1 MSREL
6 FKFKGGVHPP
16 EHKVESNTR
25 PIAAAPIPHFLVI
38 PVRQHIGNPAKPLVH
53 VGQSVL
59 KGQMIA
65 AADGYISA
73 AVHASTSG
81 VISNIDLQPVPH
93 VSGLP
98 DLCITL
104 VTDGLDA
111 WIDRA
116 PLDYP
121 SMSPAALRMQ
131 LRDMGL
137 TGLGGAVFPSAVKL
151 DPGAAHTCP
160 TLIVNGGE
168 CEPWITC
175 DEMLMRERA
184 DTILQGVAVMRHLL
198 GSAEILV
205 GIEDNKPEAIAAMQ
219 AAAVRMDFAVEIVA
233 VPAIYPGGGA
243 KQMIQTLT
251 GKQVPSGKLST
262 DIGIQVFNVG
272 TAYALARAVHHG
284 EPLISRLVTV
294 TGHVLR
300 PQNFDVLIGTP
311 MHTLIAHA
319 GERDGTTGVLMGGP
333 MMGMP
338 MPHTIPHALQPV
350 VDRSTP
356 QGGIEKNPLAGNLKV
371 PVVKAT
377 NCILVKSAE
386 QFPPLPKA
394 LPCIRCT
401 RCADV
406 CPAELQPQ
414 ELFRFA
420 KAADF
425 GRAQEY
431 HLFDCIEC
439 GCCSYV
445 CPSHIPLVDFYRY
458 AKSEIWAREKEKRA
472 SDLAR
477 ERHEF
482 RQFRLDREKKEKA
495 EKLAAKAQAKRAELT
510 NPPADGPA
518 ASEVAA
524 KKALITAAL
533 ARAQA
538 KKAETVPK
546 NTDSLSPETQREI
559 EEIEAR
565 RAKIRELARSPL
577 ESEENP

>member
-16 EHKVESNTR
+16 EHKAESNTR
-25 PIAAAPIPHFLVI
+25 PVHAAPLPRKLVI
-38 PVRQHIGNPAKPLVH
+38 PLRQHIGNPAKPVVDVGDH
-53 VGQSVL
+53 VK

-65 AADGYISA
+65 AADGNISV
-73 AVHASTSG
+73 AVHASSSG
-81 VISNIDLQPVPH
+81 IVTAIDLQPVPH
-93 VSGLP
+93 ISGLP
-98 DLCITL
+98 DLCITIE
-104 VTDGLDA
+104 TDGRDE
-111 WIDRA
+111 WIDHA
-116 PLDYP
+116 PLDYQA
-121 SMSPAALRMQ
+121 MAPADLRMQ
-131 LRDMGL
+131 LRDLGL
-137 TGLGGAVFPSAVKL
+137 AGLGGAVFPTGAKL
-151 DPGAAHTCP
+151 DPGATKQCP
-160 TLIVNGGE
+160 TLIINGGE

-175 DEMLMRERA
+175 DDVLMRHHA
-184 DTILQGVAVMRHLL
+184 DEILQGVAVMRHLM
-198 GSAEILV
+198 GSTEILV
-205 GIEDNKPEAIAAMQ
+205 GIEDNKPEAIAAMR
-219 AAAVRMDFAVEIVA
+219 AAADRLDFAVEIVA
-233 VPAIYPGGGA
+233 VPTLYPSGGA
-243 KQMIQTLT
+243 KQMTEILT
-251 GKQVPSGKLST
+251 GKQVPSGKRST
-262 DIGIQVFNVG
+262 DVGLQVFNVG

-300 PQNFDVLIGTP
+300 PQNVEALIGTP
-311 MHTLIAHA
+311 MHTLIMLA
-319 GERDGTTGVLMGGP
+319 GDRDGTTGVLMGGP

-338 MPHTIPHALQPV
+338 MPDL
-350 VDRSTP
+350 
-356 QGGIEKNPLAGNLKV
+356 EV

-377 NCILVKSAE
+377 NCILVKSKE
-386 QFPPLPKA
+386 LFPPLPHA

-420 KAADF
+420 KAGDF

-458 AKSEIWAREKEKRA
+458 AKSEIWAHEKDKRA
-472 SDLAR
+472 ADLAR

-482 RQFRLDREKKEKA
+482 RQFRLEREKKEKS
-495 EKLAAKAQAKRAELT
+495 EKLAAKAQAKRAEL
-510 NPPADGPA
+510 A
-518 ASEVAA
+518 AEPSASGAPDAEA
-524 KKALITAAL
+524 KKALIAAAL

-538 KKAETVPK
+538 KKAGVAPK
-546 NTDSLSPETQREI
+546 NVDHLPPDTQREI

-565 RAKIRELARSPL
+565 RAKIRELAHQPL
-577 ESEENP
+577 ESEENK

>member
-16 EHKVESNTR
+16 EHKAESNAR
-25 PIAAAPIPHFLVI
+25 PVHAAPLPRKLVI
-38 PVRQHIGNPAKPLVH
+38 PLRQHIGNPAKPVVDVGDH
-53 VGQSVL
+53 VK

-65 AADGYISA
+65 AADGPVSA
-73 AVHASTSG
+73 AVHASSSG
-81 VISNIDLQPVPH
+81 SVTAIDLQPVPH
-93 VSGLP
+93 ISGLP
-98 DLCITL
+98 DLCITIE
-104 VTDGLDA
+104 TDGRDE
-111 WIDRA
+111 WIAHA
-116 PLDYP
+116 PLDWQA
-121 SMSPAALRMQ
+121 MAPADLRMK
-131 LRDMGL
+131 LRDLGL
-137 TGLGGAVFPSAVKL
+137 AGLGGAVFPTGVKL
-151 DPGAAHTCP
+151 DPGATQQCP
-160 TLIVNGGE
+160 TLIINGGE

-175 DEMLMRERA
+175 DDVLMRHHA
-184 DTILQGVAVMRHLL
+184 DEILQGVAVMRHMM
-198 GSAEILV
+198 GSTEILV

-219 AAAVRMDFAVEIVA
+219 AAADRLDFAVEVIA
-233 VPAIYPGGGA
+233 VPTLYPSGGA
-243 KQMIQTLT
+243 KQMTEILT
-251 GKQVPSGKLST
+251 GKQVPSGKRST
-262 DIGIQVFNVG
+262 DVGLQVFNVG

-294 TGHVLR
+294 TGYVLR
-300 PQNFDVLIGTP
+300 PQNFEALIGTP
-311 MHTLIAHA
+311 MHTLITLA
-319 GERDGTTGVLMGGP
+319 GDRDGTTGVLMGGP

-338 MPHTIPHALQPV
+338 MP
-350 VDRSTP
+350 
-356 QGGIEKNPLAGNLKV
+356 NLEV

-377 NCILVKSAE
+377 NCLLVKSKE
-386 QFPPLPKA
+386 LFPPLPKA

-401 RCADV
+401 RCADA

-420 KAADF
+420 KAGDF

-458 AKSEIWAREKEKRA
+458 AKSEIWAHEKDKRA

-482 RQFRLDREKKEKA
+482 RLFRLEREKKEKA
-495 EKLAAKAQAKRAELT
+495 EKLAAKAQAKRAEIA
-510 NPPADGPA
+510 AD
-518 ASEVAA
+518 ASASGAPDAEA
-524 KKALITAAL
+524 KKALIAAAL

-538 KKAETVPK
+538 KKAEVTPK
-546 NTDSLSPETQREI
+546 NVDHLPPDTQREI

-565 RAKIRELARSPL
+565 RAKIRELARQPL
-577 ESEENP
+577 ESDEKKP

>member
-6 FKFKGGVHPP
+6 HKFRGGVHPP
-16 EHKVESNTR
+16 EHKAESNTR
-25 PIAAAPIPHFLVI
+25 PIHAAPLPRTLVI
-38 PVRQHIGNPAKPLVH
+38 PLRQHIGNPAKPVVE
-53 VGQSVL
+53 VGERVL
-59 KGQMIA
+59 KGQLIA
-65 AADGYISA
+65 AADGYISS
-73 AVHASTSG
+73 AVHASSSG
-81 VISNIDLQPVPH
+81 TISAVGPAMVPH

-98 DLCITL
+98 DECISIE
-104 VTDGLDA
+104 TDGRDE
-111 WIDRA
+111 WIEHGPIDYQSMA
-116 PLDYP
+116 PAE
-121 SMSPAALRMQ
+121 MRMK
-131 LRDMGL
+131 LRDLGL
-137 TGLGGAVFPSAVKL
+137 AGLGGAVFPSAVKL
-151 DPGAAHTCP
+151 DPGAHHHCP
-160 TLIVNGGE
+160 TLILNGGE

-175 DEMLMRERA
+175 DDVLMRHHA
-184 DTILQGVAVMRHLL
+184 DDILQGVAVMRHLL
-198 GSAEILV
+198 GNTEILI
-205 GIEDNKPEAIAAMQ
+205 GIEDNKPEAVAAMQ
-219 AAAVRMDFAVEIVA
+219 AAARNMDFAVEVIA
-233 VPAIYPGGGA
+233 VPTIYPAGGA
-243 KQMIQTLT
+243 KQMIETLT

-300 PQNFDVLIGTP
+300 PQNVEVLIGTP
-311 MHTLIAHA
+311 MQVLIDLA
-319 GERDGTTGVLMGGP
+319 GERDGTTGVVMGGP
-333 MMGMP
+333 MMGVP
-338 MPHTIPHALQPV
+338 ITN
-350 VDRSTP
+350 T
-356 QGGIEKNPLAGNLKV
+356 GV

-377 NCILVKSAE
+377 NCILVKSRE
-386 QFPPLPKA
+386 LFPPLPKA

-406 CPAELQPQ
+406 CPAVLQPQ

-420 KAADF
+420 QADDF

-472 SDLAR
+472 ADLAR

-482 RQFRLDREKKEKA
+482 RQFRLEREKKEKA
-495 EKLAAKAQAKRAELT
+495 EKLAAKAQAKRAELAAA
-510 NPPADGPA
+510 PKAEGAAQSEAD
-518 ASEVAA
+518 A
-524 KKALITAAL
+524 KKALIAAAL

-538 KKAETVPK
+538 KKAEVAPK
-546 NTDSLSPETQREI
+546 NVDHLPPDTQREI

-565 RAKIRELARSPL
+565 RAKIREMARQPL
-577 ESEENP
+577 ETDEKNP

>member
-16 EHKVESNTR
+16 DHKSESNSR
-25 PIAAAPIPHFLVI
+25 PIAVAPIPPFLVI

-73 AVHASTSG
+73 AIHAPTSG
-81 VISNIDLQPVPH
+81 VISDIDPQPVPH
-93 VSGLP
+93 VSGMS

-104 VTDGLDA
+104 VTDGLEQ
-111 WIDRA
+111 WIEHG
-116 PLDYP
+116 PLDYLAL
-121 SMSPAALRMQ
+121 SPATLRMH
-131 LRDMGL
+131 LRDMGM

-151 DPGAAHTCP
+151 DPGAAHACP
-160 TLIVNGGE
+160 TLILNGGE

-184 DTILQGVAVMRHLL
+184 DGILQGVSVMRHLL
-198 GSAEILV
+198 GCTEILV

-219 AAAVRMDFAVEIVA
+219 TAAAKLDYAVEIVA
-233 VPAIYPGGGA
+233 VPAVYPGGGA
-243 KQMIQTLT
+243 KQLIQTLT

-272 TAYALARAVHHG
+272 TAYAVARAVFHG

-300 PQNFDVLIGTP
+300 PQNFDTLIGTP
-311 MHTLIAHA
+311 MHGLIKHA
-319 GERDGTTGVLMGGP
+319 GEREGGTGVVMGGP

-338 MPHTIPHALQPV
+338 MP
-350 VDRSTP
+350 
-356 QGGIEKNPLAGNLKV
+356 NLKV

-377 NCILVKSAE
+377 NCILVKSPE
-386 QFPPLPKA
+386 HFPHHPRA

-420 KAADF
+420 KTGDF

-472 SDLAR
+472 ADLAR

-482 RQFRLDREKKEKA
+482 RQFRLEREKKEKA

-510 NPPADGPA
+510 AAPASGA
-518 ASEVAA
+518 ATSEADA
-524 KKALITAAL
+524 KKALIAAAL

-538 KKAETVPK
+538 RKAETTPR
-546 NTDSLSPETQREI
+546 NTDSLSPDAQREI

-565 RAKIRELARSPL
+565 RAKIRELAHQPL
-577 ESEENP
+577 ESGEKTP

>member
-16 EHKVESNTR
+16 EHKTESNTLPVR
-25 PIAAAPIPHFLVI
+25 AVPLPKKLVI
-38 PVRQHIGNPAKPLVH
+38 PLRQHIGSPAKPVVE
-53 VGQSVL
+53 VGDRVL
-59 KGQMIA
+59 KGQMIG

-73 AVHASTSG
+73 AVHASSSG
-81 VISNIDLQPVPH
+81 TVSAIGPAVVPH

-98 DLCITL
+98 DDCITIE
-104 VTDGLDA
+104 TDGRDA
-111 WIDRA
+111 WIDHLPIDYRA
-116 PLDYP
+116 
-121 SMSPAALRMQ
+121 MEAAELRMR
-131 LRDMGL
+131 LRDMGIA
-137 TGLGGAVFPSAVKL
+137 GLGGAVFPSAVKL
-151 DPGAAHTCP
+151 DPGAAQVCP
-160 TLIVNGGE
+160 TLIINGGE

-175 DEMLMRERA
+175 DDMLMRTRA
-184 DTILQGVAVMRHLL
+184 DEILQGVAIMRHLL
-198 GSAEILV
+198 GSTEVLV
-205 GIEDNKPEAIAAMQ
+205 GIEDNKPEALAAMR
-219 AAAVRMDFAVEIVA
+219 AAAAGMDFPVEVVA
-233 VPAIYPGGGA
+233 VPACYPGGGA
-243 KQMIQTLT
+243 KQLIETLT
-251 GKQVPSGKLST
+251 GRQVPSGKLST

-272 TAYALARAVHHG
+272 TAQALARAVHHG

-294 TGHVLR
+294 TGHVLQ
-300 PQNFDVLIGTP
+300 PQNFEVLIGTP
-311 MHTLIAHA
+311 MHTLITLA

-338 MPHTIPHALQPV
+338 MPDL
-350 VDRSTP
+350 D
-356 QGGIEKNPLAGNLKV
+356 V

-377 NCILVKSAE
+377 NCILVQSAE
-386 QFPPLPKA
+386 LFPPLPPA

-401 RCADV
+401 RCADA

-420 KAADF
+420 KAGDF

-445 CPSHIPLVDFYRY
+445 CPSHIPLVDYYRY

-482 RQFRLDREKKEKA
+482 RQFRQEREKKEKA
-495 EKLAAKAQAKRAELT
+495 EKLAAKAQAKRDELAAESAAANSAPT
-510 NPPADGPA
+510 DADA
-518 ASEVAA
+518 DAR
-524 KKALITAAL
+524 KALIAAAL

-538 KKAETVPK
+538 KKAEVAPK
-546 NTDSLSPETQREI
+546 NTDNLSPDTQHEI

-565 RAKIRELARSPL
+565 RAKIRELAHQPL
-577 ESEENP
+577 ESEEKKP

>member
-16 EHKVESNTR
+16 GHKTESNTR
-25 PIAAAPIPHFLVI
+25 PVHAAPLPRKLVI
-38 PVRQHIGNPAKPLVH
+38 PLRQHIGNPAKPVVS
-53 VGQSVL
+53 VGERVL
-59 KGQMIA
+59 KGQMIGE
-65 AADGYISA
+65 ADGYISA
-73 AVHASTSG
+73 AVHASSSG
-81 VISNIDLQPVPH
+81 IVSAIGPAVVPH
-93 VSGLP
+93 ISGLP
-98 DLCITL
+98 DECITL
-104 VTDGLDA
+104 STDGRDE
-111 WIDRA
+111 WIDHA
-116 PLDYP
+116 PLDYRV
-121 SMSPAALRMQ
+121 MEPADLRMR
-131 LRDMGL
+131 LRDLGL
-137 TGLGGAVFPSAVKL
+137 AGLGGAVFPSAAKL
-151 DPGAAHTCP
+151 DPGTAHSCP
-160 TLIVNGGE
+160 TLIINGGE

-175 DEMLMRERA
+175 DDVLMRLHA
-184 DTILQGVAVMRHLL
+184 DDILQGVAVMRHLL
-198 GSAEILV
+198 GSTEILV

-219 AAAVRMDFAVEIVA
+219 TAADKLDFAVEVVA
-233 VPAIYPGGGA
+233 VPAIYPAGGA
-243 KQMIQTLT
+243 KQLIETLT

-272 TAYALARAVHHG
+272 TTYALACAVHHG

-300 PQNFDVLIGTP
+300 PQNVEVLIGTP
-311 MHTLIAHA
+311 MHTLITVA
-319 GERDGTTGVLMGGP
+319 GDREGSTGVLMGGP
-333 MMGMP
+333 MMGMT
-338 MPHTIPHALQPV
+338 MP
-350 VDRSTP
+350 
-356 QGGIEKNPLAGNLKV
+356 NLEV

-377 NCILVKSAE
+377 NCILVQSAE
-386 QFPPLPKA
+386 LFPPLPPA

-420 KAADF
+420 KAGDF

-472 SDLAR
+472 ADLAR

-482 RQFRLDREKKEKA
+482 RQFRLEREKKEKA
-495 EKLAAKAQAKRAELT
+495 EKLAAKAQAKRAELAAA
-510 NPPADGPA
+510 PAEGA
-518 ASEVAA
+518 APSDAEA
-524 KKALITAAL
+524 KKALIAAAL

-538 KKAETVPK
+538 KKAEVAPK
-546 NTDSLSPETQREI
+546 NIDKLSSDTQREI
-559 EEIEAR
+559 DEIEAR
-565 RAKIRELARSPL
+565 RAKIREMARQPL
-577 ESEENP
+577 DTEDKK

>member
-6 FKFKGGVHPP
+6 FRFKGGVHPP
-16 EHKVESNTR
+16 EHKSDSSSQ
-25 PIAAAPIPHFLVI
+25 PIHSAPLPRKLVI
-38 PVRQHIGNPAKPLVH
+38 PLRQHIGQAAKPVVN
-53 VGQSVL
+53 VGDRVL
-59 KGQMIA
+59 KGQMIG

-73 AVHASTSG
+73 AVHASSSG
-81 VISNIDLQPVPH
+81 VVTAIDLQPVPH
-93 VSGLP
+93 ISGLP
-98 DLCITL
+98 DLCIT
-104 VTDGLDA
+104 VETDGRDE
-111 WIDRA
+111 WIDHA
-116 PLDYP
+116 PLDYQA
-121 SMSPAALRMQ
+121 MAPAELRMQ

-151 DPGAAHTCP
+151 DPGTAHHCP
-160 TLIVNGGE
+160 TLILNGGE

-175 DEMLMRERA
+175 DDVLMRHHA
-184 DTILQGVAVMRHLL
+184 DEILQGVAVMRHLL
-198 GSAEILV
+198 GSTEILV

-219 AAAVRMDFAVEIVA
+219 AAAQKMDFAVEVVA
-233 VPAIYPGGGA
+233 VPTLYPGGGA
-243 KQMIQTLT
+243 KQMIETLT

-272 TAYALARAVHHG
+272 TAHALARAVHHG

-300 PQNFDVLIGTP
+300 RQNFGVLIGTP
-311 MHTLIAHA
+311 MHTLITLA
-319 GERDGTTGVLMGGP
+319 GERDGATGVLMGGP
-333 MMGMP
+333 MMGVP
-338 MPHTIPHALQPV
+338 MP
-350 VDRSTP
+350 
-356 QGGIEKNPLAGNLKV
+356 NLEV

-377 NCILVKSAE
+377 NCILVKSNAL
-386 QFPPLPKA
+386 FPPLPAA

-401 RCADV
+401 RCADA

-420 KAADF
+420 KAGDF

-472 SDLAR
+472 ADLAR

-482 RQFRLDREKKEKA
+482 RQFRQEREKKEKA
-495 EKLAAKAQAKRAELT
+495 EKLAAKAQAKRAEL
-510 NPPADGPA
+510 AAEPA
-518 ASEVAA
+518 ATGTAATDADA
-524 KKALITAAL
+524 KKALIAAAL

-538 KKAETVPK
+538 KKAEVAPK
-546 NTDSLSPETQREI
+546 NIDHLPPDTQREI

-565 RAKIRELARSPL
+565 RAKIRELARQPL
-577 ESEENP
+577 ESEEKKP

>member
-6 FKFKGGVHPP
+6 HPFKGGVHPP
-16 EHKVESNTR
+16 EHKAESNAR
-25 PIAAAPIPHFLVI
+25 PIHPAPLPKKLVI
-38 PVRQHIGNPAKPLVH
+38 PLRQHIGNPAKPVVN
-53 VGQSVL
+53 VGDRVL

-73 AVHASTSG
+73 AVHASSSG
-81 VISNIDLQPVPH
+81 TVTAIDLRPVPH

-98 DLCITL
+98 DLCITIE
-104 VTDGLDA
+104 TDGRDE
-111 WIDRA
+111 WIAHA

-121 SMSPAALRMQ
+121 TMAPAELRMQ
-131 LRDMGL
+131 LRDLGL
-137 TGLGGAVFPSAVKL
+137 AGLGGAVFPSAVKL
-151 DPGAAHTCP
+151 DPGPTHPCP
-160 TLIVNGGE
+160 TLIINGGE

-175 DEMLMRERA
+175 DDVLMRHHA
-184 DTILQGVAVMRHLL
+184 DDILQGVAVMRHLL
-198 GSAEILV
+198 GSTEILV

-219 AAAVRMDFAVEIVA
+219 AAAARMDFAVEVVV
-233 VPAIYPGGGA
+233 VPTIYPGGGA

-272 TAYALARAVHHG
+272 TSYALARAVHHG

-300 PQNFDVLIGTP
+300 KQNFEVLIGTP
-311 MHTLIAHA
+311 MHTLITLA
-319 GERDGTTGVLMGGP
+319 GERDGATGVLMGGP

-338 MPHTIPHALQPV
+338 MPDL
-350 VDRSTP
+350 D
-356 QGGIEKNPLAGNLKV
+356 V

-386 QFPPLPKA
+386 LFPALPKA

-401 RCADV
+401 RCADA

-482 RQFRLDREKKEKA
+482 RQFRLEREKKEKA
-495 EKLAAKAQAKRAELT
+495 EKLAAKAQAKRAELAAAPT
-510 NPPADGPA
+510 EGGAPPAGA
-518 ASEVAA
+518 APSEAEA
-524 KKALITAAL
+524 KKALIAAAL

-538 KKAETVPK
+538 KKAEAAPK
-546 NTDSLSPETQREI
+546 NTDHLPPDVQHEI

-565 RAKIRELARSPL
+565 RAKIREMARKPL
-577 ESEENP
+577 ESEQKP

>member
-16 EHKVESNTR
+16 EHKTESNTLPVR
-25 PIAAAPIPHFLVI
+25 AVPLPKKLVI
-38 PVRQHIGNPAKPLVH
+38 PLRQHIGSPAKPVVE
-53 VGQSVL
+53 VGDRVL
-59 KGQMIA
+59 KGQMIG

-73 AVHASTSG
+73 AVHASSSG
-81 VISNIDLQPVPH
+81 TVSAIGPAVVPH

-98 DLCITL
+98 DDCITIE
-104 VTDGLDA
+104 TDGRDA
-111 WIDRA
+111 WIDHLPIDYRA
-116 PLDYP
+116 
-121 SMSPAALRMQ
+121 MEAAELRMR
-131 LRDMGL
+131 LRDMGIA
-137 TGLGGAVFPSAVKL
+137 GLGGAVFPSAVKL
-151 DPGAAHTCP
+151 DPGAAQVCP
-160 TLIVNGGE
+160 TLIINGGE

-175 DEMLMRERA
+175 DDMLMRTRA
-184 DTILQGVAVMRHLL
+184 DEILQGVAIMRHLL
-198 GSAEILV
+198 GSTEVLV
-205 GIEDNKPEAIAAMQ
+205 GIEDNKPEALAAMR
-219 AAAVRMDFAVEIVA
+219 AAAAGMDFPVEVVA
-233 VPAIYPGGGA
+233 VPACYPGGGA
-243 KQMIQTLT
+243 KQLIETLT
-251 GKQVPSGKLST
+251 GRQVPSGKLST

-272 TAYALARAVHHG
+272 TAQALARAVHHG

-294 TGHVLR
+294 TGHVLQ
-300 PQNFDVLIGTP
+300 PQNFEVLIGTP
-311 MHTLIAHA
+311 MHTLITLA

-338 MPHTIPHALQPV
+338 MPDL
-350 VDRSTP
+350 D
-356 QGGIEKNPLAGNLKV
+356 V

-377 NCILVKSAE
+377 NCILVQSAE
-386 QFPPLPKA
+386 LFPPLPPA

-401 RCADV
+401 RCADA

-420 KAADF
+420 KAGDF

-445 CPSHIPLVDFYRY
+445 CPSHIPLVDYYRY

-482 RQFRLDREKKEKA
+482 RQFRQEREKKEKA
-495 EKLAAKAQAKRAELT
+495 EKLAAKAQAKRDELAAESAAA
-510 NPPADGPA
+510 NSAADDA
-518 ASEVAA
+518 DAR
-524 KKALITAAL
+524 KALIAAAL

-538 KKAETVPK
+538 KKAEVAPK
-546 NTDSLSPETQREI
+546 NTDNLSPDTQHEI

-565 RAKIRELARSPL
+565 RAKIRELAHQPL
-577 ESEENP
+577 ESEEKKP

>member
-1 MSREL
+1 MRREL
-6 FKFKGGVHPP
+6 HAFKGGVHPP
-16 EHKVESNTR
+16 GHKTESNTR
-25 PIAAAPIPHFLVI
+25 PIGVAPIPPVLVI
-38 PVRQHIGNPAKPLVH
+38 PLRQHIGNPAKPLVH
-53 VGQSVL
+53 VGQSVR
-59 KGQMIA
+59 KGEMIA

-73 AVHASTSG
+73 AIHAPTSG
-81 VISNIDLQPVPH
+81 VISDIDLQPVPH

-104 VTDGLDA
+104 VSDGEDR
-111 WIDRA
+111 WIERT
-116 PLDYP
+116 PIDY
-121 SMSPAALRMQ
+121 AALAPADLRMR

-137 TGLGGAVFPSAVKL
+137 TGLGGAVFPTAVKL
-151 DPGAAHTCP
+151 DPGAAQVCA

-175 DEMLMRERA
+175 DDLLMRERA
-184 DTILQGVAVMRHLL
+184 ADILQGVAIMRHML
-198 GSAEILV
+198 GCTEILI
-205 GIEDNKPEAIAAMQ
+205 GIEDNKPEAIVAIE
-219 AAAVRMDFAVEIVA
+219 AAAAQLDFAVEVVA
-233 VPAIYPGGGA
+233 VPSIYPGGGA
-243 KQMIQTLT
+243 KQLIETLT
-251 GKQVPSGKLST
+251 GQQVPSGKLST

-272 TAYALARAVHHG
+272 TAYALARAVLHG
-284 EPLISRLVTV
+284 EPLISRVVTV

-300 PQNFDVLIGTP
+300 PQNFEVLIGTP
-311 MHTLIAHA
+311 MESLIRLA
-319 GERDGTTGVLMGGP
+319 GQRDGSNGLLMGGP

-338 MPHTIPHALQPV
+338 MPS
-350 VDRSTP
+350 R
-356 QGGIEKNPLAGNLKV
+356 NV

-377 NCILVKSAE
+377 NCVLVKSPE
-386 QFPPLPKA
+386 HFPNLPRA

-401 RCADV
+401 RCADA

-420 KAADF
+420 KSGDF

-458 AKSEIWAREKEKRA
+458 AKSEIWAREKDKRA
-472 SDLAR
+472 ADLAR

-482 RQFRLDREKKEKA
+482 RQFRLEREKKEKA
-495 EKLAAKAQAKRAELT
+495 EKLAAKAQAARAQAALDQAKRAEA
-510 NPPADGPA
+510 PPASAGDGA
-518 ASEVAA
+518 ASEADA
-524 KKALITAAL
+524 KKALIAAAL

-538 KKAETVPK
+538 KKAETAPK
-546 NTDSLSPETQREI
+546 NTDDLSPDTQREI

-565 RAKIRELARSPL
+565 RAKIRELARQPL
-577 ESEENP
+577 EAEDKP

>member
-1 MSREL
+1 MSRTL
-6 FKFKGGVHPP
+6 FTFKGGVHPP
-16 EHKVESNTR
+16 EHKAESSAQ
-25 PIAAAPIPHFLVI
+25 PIHSAPLPRHLVI
-38 PVRQHIGNPAKPLVH
+38 PLSQHIGNPAKPVVN
-53 VGQSVL
+53 VGDRVR

-73 AVHASTSG
+73 AVHASSSG
-81 VISNIDLQPVPH
+81 TITAIDMQAVPH
-93 VSGLP
+93 ISGLH

-104 VTDGLDA
+104 ETDGRDE
-111 WIDRA
+111 WIDRT
-116 PLDYP
+116 PLDYQA
-121 SMSPAALRMQ
+121 MAPAELRMQ

-137 TGLGGAVFPSAVKL
+137 AGLGGAVFPSAVKL
-151 DPGAAHTCP
+151 DPGAAHPCP
-160 TLIVNGGE
+160 TLIINGGE

-175 DEMLMRERA
+175 DDLLMRHHA
-184 DTILQGVAVMRHLL
+184 DDILQGVAVMRHLL
-198 GSAEILV
+198 NSTEILI

-219 AAAVRMDFAVEIVA
+219 AAAARMDFEVEIVT
-233 VPAIYPGGGA
+233 VPAHYPGGGA
-243 KQMIQTLT
+243 KQMIQVLT
-251 GKQVPSGKLST
+251 GKEVPSGKLST

-272 TAYALARAVHHG
+272 TAHALARAVHHG

-294 TGHVLR
+294 TGHVQR
-300 PQNFDVLIGTP
+300 PQNFKVLIGTP
-311 MHTLIAHA
+311 MHMLITLA

-333 MMGMP
+333 MMGVP
-338 MPHTIPHALQPV
+338 MPSL
-350 VDRSTP
+350 D
-356 QGGIEKNPLAGNLKV
+356 V

-377 NCILVKSAE
+377 NCVLVKSAE
-386 QFPPLPKA
+386 LFPPLPRA
-394 LPCIRCT
+394 MPCIRCT
-401 RCADV
+401 RCADA

-420 KAADF
+420 KTGDF

-482 RQFRLDREKKEKA
+482 RQFRIEREKKEKA
-495 EKLAAKAQAKRAELT
+495 EKLAAKAQAKRSELT
-510 NPPADGPA
+510 ATPAEGAGP
-518 ASEVAA
+518 SEADA
-524 KKALITAAL
+524 KKALIAAAI

-538 KKAETVPK
+538 KKAEVAPK
-546 NTDSLSPETQREI
+546 NTDNVSPATQREI

-565 RAKIRELARSPL
+565 RAKIRELARKPL
-577 ESEENP
+577 ESEDKN

>member
-6 FKFKGGVHPP
+6 FSFKGGVHPP
-16 EHKVESNTR
+16 EHKTESNAR
-25 PIAAAPIPHFLVI
+25 PIRVAPLPRQLLI

-53 VGQSVL
+53 VGQAVL

-65 AADGYISA
+65 AADGTISA
-73 AVHASTSG
+73 AVHASSSG
-81 VISNIDLQPVPH
+81 VVAAIDLQPVPH
-93 VSGLP
+93 ISGLS

-104 VTDGLDA
+104 ATDGRDE
-111 WIDRA
+111 WIERA

-121 SMSPAALRMQ
+121 SMAPAELRMQ
-131 LRDMGL
+131 LRDLGL
-137 TGLGGAVFPSAVKL
+137 TGLGGAVFPSAAKL
-151 DPGAAHTCP
+151 DPGAAHACP

-184 DTILQGVAVMRHLL
+184 DAILQGAAVMRHLL
-198 GSAEILV
+198 GSTEVLV

-219 AAAVRMDFAVEIVA
+219 AAAARLDFAVEVVA

-251 GKQVPSGKLST
+251 GKEVPSGKLST

-319 GERDGTTGVLMGGP
+319 GERDGATGVLMGGP
-333 MMGMP
+333 MMGVP
-338 MPHTIPHALQPV
+338 MP
-350 VDRSTP
+350 D
-356 QGGIEKNPLAGNLKV
+356 LKV

-377 NCILVKSAE
+377 NCILVKSAK

-420 KAADF
+420 RAGDF

-482 RQFRLDREKKEKA
+482 RQFRLEREKLEKA

-510 NPPADGPA
+510 AAPAEGSVTSDA
-518 ASEVAA
+518 AA
-524 KKALITAAL
+524 KKALIAAAL

-538 KKAETVPK
+538 KKAEAVPK
-546 NTDSLSPETQREI
+546 NTDSLSPETRREI

-565 RAKIRELARSPL
+565 RAKIRELAHQPL
-577 ESEENP
+577 EEKGDIS

>member
-16 EHKVESNTR
+16 AHKDESTSR
-25 PIAAAPIPHFLVI
+25 AIHPAPIPKTLVL
-38 PVRQHIGNPAKPLVH
+38 PLRQHIGQPAKPVVE
-53 VGQSVL
+53 VGERVR
-59 KGQMIA
+59 KGQLIGA
-65 AADGYISA
+65 QDGVISA
-73 AVHASTSG
+73 AVHASSSG
-81 VISNIDLQPVPH
+81 VVTAIGPAAVPH
-93 VSGLP
+93 ASELP
-98 DLCITL
+98 DDCITIA
-104 VTDGLDA
+104 TDGCDEWMTRTPLDA
-111 WIDRA
+111 DA
-116 PLDYP
+116 D
-121 SMSPAALRMQ
+121 PATLLAH

-137 TGLGGAVFPSAVKL
+137 AGLGGAVFPSDVKL
-151 DPGAAHTCP
+151 STRDACP
-160 TLIVNGGE
+160 TLILNGGE

-175 DEMLMRERA
+175 DDMLMRTQA
-184 DTILQGVAVMRHLL
+184 STILQGVAIMRRLL
-198 GSAEILV
+198 NSSEIIV
-205 GIEDNKPEAIAAMQ
+205 GVEDNKPEALAALR
-219 AAAVRMDFAVEIVA
+219 AAAAHLDFAIEIVA
-233 VPAIYPGGGA
+233 IPSIYPGGGA
-243 KQMIQTLT
+243 KQMIETLT

-300 PQNFDVLIGTP
+300 PQNFEVLIGTP
-311 MHTLIAHA
+311 FEDLIQLA
-319 GERDGTTGVLMGGP
+319 GDRDGTSRVVMGGP
-333 MMGMP
+333 MMGVAVAD
-338 MPHTIPHALQPV
+338 T
-350 VDRSTP
+350 R
-356 QGGIEKNPLAGNLKV
+356 V

-377 NCILVKSAE
+377 NCILVQSAE
-386 QFPPLPKA
+386 LFPSLPRA

-406 CPAELQPQ
+406 CPAALQPQ
-414 ELFRFA
+414 DLFRFA
-420 KAADF
+420 KAGDF

-458 AKSEIWAREKEKRA
+458 AKSEIWAHERDKRA

-482 RQFRLDREKKEKA
+482 RQFRLEREKTEKA

-510 NPPADGPA
+510 AAPTEPGSTAPSESNANSEAD
-518 ASEVAA
+518 A
-524 KKALITAAL
+524 KKALIAAAL

-538 KKAETVPK
+538 KKAEVAPK
-546 NTDSLSPETQREI
+546 NTDNLSPDTAREI
-559 EEIEAR
+559 AEIEAR
-565 RAKIRELARSPL
+565 RAKIRELAHQPL
-577 ESEENP
+577 ETNPPP

>member
-1 MSREL
+1 MSRKL
-6 FKFKGGVHPP
+6 FKFKGGVHLSG
-16 EHKVESNTR
+16 HKAESNAR
-25 PIAAAPIPHFLVI
+25 PLHAAPLPGKLVI
-38 PVRQHIGNPAKPLVH
+38 PLRQHIGNPAKPVIE
-53 VGQSVL
+53 VGERVL
-59 KGQMIA
+59 KGQMIG

-73 AVHASTSG
+73 AVHASSSG
-81 VISNIDLQPVPH
+81 IVTAIGPAAVPH
-93 VSGLP
+93 ISGLP
-98 DLCITL
+98 DLCITIE
-104 VTDGLDA
+104 TDGRDE
-111 WIDRA
+111 WIAHA
-116 PLDYP
+116 PLDYQA
-121 SMSPAALRMQ
+121 MAAADLRMK
-131 LRDMGL
+131 LRDMGIA
-137 TGLGGAVFPSAVKL
+137 GLGGAVFPSAVKL
-151 DPGAAHTCP
+151 DPGAAHSCP
-160 TLIVNGGE
+160 TLIINGGE

-175 DEMLMRERA
+175 DDMLMRNRA
-184 DTILQGVAVMRHLL
+184 GEILQGVAVMRHLL
-198 GSAEILV
+198 GSTEILV

-219 AAAVRMDFAVEIVA
+219 AAAQSLDFAIEVVA
-233 VPAIYPGGGA
+233 VPAIYPAGGA
-243 KQMIQTLT
+243 KQMIETLT

-272 TAYALARAVHHG
+272 TAYALACAVHHG

-300 PQNFDVLIGTP
+300 PQNFEVLIGTP
-311 MHTLIAHA
+311 MHTLITLA
-319 GERDGTTGVLMGGP
+319 GERDGSTGALMGGP

-338 MPHTIPHALQPV
+338 MPDL
-350 VDRSTP
+350 
-356 QGGIEKNPLAGNLKV
+356 EV

-386 QFPPLPKA
+386 LFPPLPKA

-401 RCADV
+401 RCADA
-406 CPAELQPQ
+406 CPVELLPQ

-420 KAADF
+420 KAGDF

-472 SDLAR
+472 ADLAR

-482 RQFRLDREKKEKA
+482 REFRLAREKKDKA
-495 EKLAAKAQAKRAELT
+495 EKLAAKAQAARAQAALDQ
-510 NPPADGPA
+510 AKHAKLPA
-518 ASEVAA
+518 APAPELAAAPSDADA
-524 KKALITAAL
+524 KKALIAAAL

-538 KKAETVPK
+538 KKAEVAPK
-546 NTDSLSPETQREI
+546 NTDHLLPGTQREI

-565 RAKIRELARSPL
+565 RAKIHELARQPL
-577 ESEENP
+577 ESEEKKP